1 VTIHN
6 SHVTIKE
13 KKCSCHLVKMKNRLL
28 FSQIVA
34 PLMSTSVGCRDF
46 GKKLSPHFDAMSL
59 GAQTPWKASEMG

>member
-1 VTIHN
+1 
-6 SHVTIKE
+6 
-13 KKCSCHLVKMKNRLL
+13 MKNRLL